1 MTHAMTTAPFPS
13 RRPLRSRLLWPAV
26 DPRTFLRAAHLGLM
40 FPLGLGYFVFLVT
53 TVSVGGAL
61 VWTFVGP
68 PILLATVF
76 ICRWLAD
83 VEALLVRFV
92 SGQPL
97 RRPPFRLEGVPSF
110 RERIKLRLI
119 DPTTWTGIAYLLLQF
134 PIGVAAFIALVV
146 GGAVAGSLIAAPA
159 IVLFSGE
166 LSLFDGTSREW
177 VMETPLEALALV
189 PVGLVLWL
197 LVAHVIQGASKLH
210 TTWARFMLA
219 SRARSVPSSPV
230 IDPPQPPP
238 SPGTP
243 MDEAVVS
250 EPESRVAPV
259 LAPVETI
266 TAALEMGAAADVRWN
281 YAGLRDLT
289 PREREVLLFLASG
302 YSNAEIA
309 EAFLVSEG
317 TVKTHVKRVLSKLE
331 VRDRTQAAILAYQ
344 HGLVGVQAQAR

>member
-1 MTHAMTTAPFPS
+1 MTHAMATALFPA
-13 RRPLRSRLLWPAV
+13 RRSPLSRLLWPAV

-40 FPLGLGYFVFLVT
+40 FPLGLGYFIFLVT

-83 VEALLVRFV
+83 VEAFLVRFV
-92 SGQPL
+92 SRRPL
-97 RRPPFRLEGVPSF
+97 RRPPFRLEGVPGF

-134 PIGVAAFIALVV
+134 PVGLAAFIALVT
-146 GGAVAGSLIAAPA
+146 GGAVAGSFIAAPA
-159 IVLFSGE
+159 IVHFSGE
-166 LSLFDGTSREW
+166 LSLFDGTSWEW
-177 VMETPLEALALV
+177 VIDTPLEAMPLV
-189 PVGLVLWL
+189 PIGLVFWL
-197 LVAHVIQGASKLH
+197 GLAHSIQGASRLH
-210 TTWARFMLA
+210 TVWARFMLA
-219 SRARSVPSSPV
+219 SRARSIPSGPV
-230 IDPPQPPP
+230 IDPAPPP

-243 MDEAVVS
+243 VEAALIADVEPVPLSKLVS
-250 EPESRVAPV
+250 
-259 LAPVETI
+259 VETI
-266 TAALEMGAAADVRWN
+266 AAAPIPGAAADARWN
-281 YAGLRDLT
+281 GARLRDLT
-289 PREREVLLFLASG
+289 PREREVLLLLASG

-309 EAFLVSEG
+309 EAFVVSEG

>member
-13 RRPLRSRLLWPAV
+13 RRPLLSRLLWPAV

-40 FPLGLGYFVFLVT
+40 FPLGLGYFIFLVT

-83 VEALLVRFV
+83 VEALLVRVV

-97 RRPPFRLEGVPSF
+97 RRPPFRLEGVPGF

-119 DPTTWTGIAYLLLQF
+119 DPTTWTGIAYLFLQF
-134 PIGVAAFIALVV
+134 PIGLATFIVLVA
-146 GGAVAGSLIAAPA
+146 GGAVAGSFIAAPV

-177 VMETPLEALALV
+177 VIEKPLEALALV
-189 PVGLVLWL
+189 PVGLALWL
-197 LVAHVIQGASKLH
+197 LLAHVIQGVSKLH
-210 TTWARFMLA
+210 TIWARFMLA
-219 SRARSVPSSPV
+219 SRARSIPSSPV
-230 IDPPQPPP
+230 VDPPTPPP

-243 MDEAVVS
+243 VEAMLAGGP
-250 EPESRVAPV
+250 EPASVPV
-259 LAPVETI
+259 LAAVETI
-266 TAALEMGAAADVRWN
+266 TAVPEMGAAADVRWS
-281 YAGLRDLT
+281 YRGLRDLT
-289 PREREVLLFLASG
+289 PREREVLLLLASG
-302 YSNAEIA
+302 YSNSEIA
-309 EAFLVSEG
+309 EAFVVSEG

-344 HGLVGVQAQAR
+344 HGLVGVHAQAR